1 MISQKRGEKVL
12 DCQEY
17 KEIIAAHV
25 DGDLSPNE
33 MLAAQ
38 GHLDQC
44 PKCTQ
49 MFHWETEVKDLLK
62 QGLSLLPAR
71 RGLKEKILDQL
82 GETRMERFFGWFN
95 PHPVL
100 IAASALLL
108 VVALHYL
115 FWQGEVHQEV
125 LTDAIAQYQK
135 VTEGIVEAQEAAS
148 SPTPAAR
155 LLDLSP
161 WGYRVLARQSQQV
174 RGQEGRVFVYQGQGK
189 EYLVAQEFDG
199 ADFSPP
205 AGARIIRAS
214 NREFVSYSQEGVNL
228 IAFKEKDVLCIL
240 SATLPEEKLLG
251 LAQQLVMAN

>member
-1 MISQKRGEKVL
+1 M

-17 KEIIAAHV
+17 RELIAAHV
-25 DGDLSPNE
+25 DGALSPNE

-62 QGLSLLPAR
+62 RGLSLLPAR
-71 RGLKEKILDQL
+71 GGLKEKVLDQL
-82 GETRMERFFGWFN
+82 GETRMERFFGSFN
-95 PHPVL
+95 THPAL

-115 FWQGEVHQEV
+115 FWQGEVQQEV

-135 VTEGIVEAQEAAS
+135 VAHGTTEFAEEWPA
-148 SPTPAAR
+148 PTPTAR

-161 WGYRVLARQSQQV
+161 LGYRVLAR
-174 RGQEGRVFVYQGQGK
+174 RTQEAKGSRGRVFVYQGPAGD
-189 EYLVAQEFDG
+189 YLLAQEFEGIDI
-199 ADFSPP
+199 SPP
-205 AGARIIRAS
+205 PGARVIQAS
-214 NREFVSYSQEGVNL
+214 SREFVSYSQEGVNL
-228 IAFKEKDVLCIL
+228 IAFKEKKLLCIL
-240 SATLPEEKLLG
+240 ASTLPREKLLG
-251 LAQQLVMAN
+251 LAQQIVMAN